1 MDPINH
7 QSLITILTQSF
18 DETLAVISKQEKV
31 SINLVEKKIIEAEEF
46 KSVICSIAASTFKMN
61 MLLHY
66 STSDAVIDNFFNAI
80 KSDVHGD
87 KKNQYQDYISELVNN
102 LCGTANRILGYAG
115 LSSGMSTPATLNI
128 SNSTKHMEIIAPD
141 SEVHIGCFLDGE
153 PLFFGSLYLFINKG
167 FENSLLLKIPEKAV
181 ECEASGELEF
191 F

>member
-7 QSLITILTQSF
+7 RSLTTILRQSF

-31 SINLVEKKIIEAEEF
+31 SINVVERTTIETQEF

-66 STSDAVIDNFFNAI
+66 STSDAVIDIFFETM
-80 KSDVHGD
+80 KSEVRGD
-87 KKNQYQDYISELVNN
+87 KRNQYQDYISELVNN
-102 LCGTANRILGYAG
+102 LCGAANRILGYAG
-115 LSSGMSTPATLNI
+115 FSSGMSTPARLHI
-128 SNSTKHMEIIAPD
+128 SNSTKHMDIIAPD
-141 SEVHIGCFLDGE
+141 SEVHIGCFLAGE

-167 FENSLLLKIPEKAV
+167 FENSLTLKIPELAV
-181 ECEASGELEF
+181 ESEASGELEF

>member
-7 QSLITILTQSF
+7 RSLTTILTQSF
-18 DETLAVISKQEKV
+18 AETLAVISKQERV
-31 SINLVEKKIIEAEEF
+31 SINLVERNLIEAQEF

-66 STSDAVIDNFFNAI
+66 SNADAVINKFFDTINSEI
-80 KSDVHGD
+80 RGD
-87 KKNQYQDYISELVNN
+87 KKTQYQDYISELVNN
-102 LCGTANRILGYAG
+102 LCGAANRILGYAG
-115 LSSGMSTPATLNI
+115 FSSGMSTPATLHI

-153 PLFFGSLYLFINKG
+153 PLFFGSLYLFINQG
-167 FENSLLLKIPEKAV
+167 FENNLTLKIPELAV
-181 ECEASGELEF
+181 ESEASGELEF

>member
-7 QSLITILTQSF
+7 RSLITILRQSF
-18 DETLAVISKQEKV
+18 DETLAAITTQEKA
-31 SINLVEKKIIEAEEF
+31 SINVVERTTIEAQEF
-46 KSVICSIAASTFKMN
+46 KTVICSIASSTFKMN

-66 STSDAVIDNFFNAI
+66 SNSDAVIDSFFDTI
-80 KSDVHGD
+80 KSDIRGD

-115 LSSGMSTPATLNI
+115 FSSGMSTPATLNI
-128 SNSTKHMEIIAPD
+128 SNSTKHMEVIAPD
-141 SEVHIGCFLDGE
+141 SEVHIGCFLEGE

-167 FENSLLLKIPEKAV
+167 FESSLILKIPEAAA

>member
-7 QSLITILTQSF
+7 RSLITILRQSF
-18 DETLAVISKQEKV
+18 DETLAAITTQEKA
-31 SINLVEKKIIEAEEF
+31 SINVVERTTIEAQEF
-46 KSVICSIAASTFKMN
+46 KTVICSIASSTFKMN

-66 STSDAVIDNFFNAI
+66 SNSDAVIDSFFDTI
-80 KSDVHGD
+80 KSDIRGD

-115 LSSGMSTPATLNI
+115 FSSGMSTPATLNI
-128 SNSTKHMEIIAPD
+128 SNSTKHMEVIAPD
-141 SEVHIGCFLDGE
+141 SEVHIGCFLEGE

-167 FENSLLLKIPEKAV
+167 FESSLILKIPEAV
-181 ECEASGELEF
+181 AECEASGELEF